1 MSTTSTEPPTLSAS
15 AALFVDF
22 DGTLVPIAP
31 RPQDVRVPAWV
42 LPALDALAQGLGGA
56 LAIVSGRPIAQL
68 DAFLAPLR
76 LPTAGAHG
84 AERRGAAG
92 SIERHDAEPPV
103 GVVECA
109 AALAA
114 RHAGLI
120 LEPKPSGLS
129 LHYRARPEL
138 ESICRD
144 ALVAALA
151 AVPGADATWEWFR
164 GHCVF
169 ELKQRRVS
177 KGAAV
182 TAMLA
187 EAPFA
192 GRQPVFVG
200 DDVTDEDGIRAAQ
213 RAGGFGVRVGPGE
226 SAARYRLAD
235 TDAVGAWLGAS
246 ARAAQR

>member
-1 MSTTSTEPPTLSAS
+1 MLSAS

-42 LPALDALAQGLGGA
+42 LPALDALAQWLGGA
-56 LAIVSGRPIAQL
+56 IAIVSGRPIEQL

-84 AERRGAAG
+84 AEWRGAAG
-92 SIERHDAEPPV
+92 RIERHEAEPPA

-109 AALAA
+109 AALAG

-138 ESICRD
+138 ESTCRD
-144 ALVAALA
+144 ALVAAPLDTRRCFSSKTQWPRNHSQVASAPGTA
-151 AVPGADATWEWFR
+151 A
-164 GHCVF
+164 
-169 ELKQRRVS
+169 
-177 KGAAV
+177 
-182 TAMLA
+182 
-187 EAPFA
+187 
-192 GRQPVFVG
+192 
-200 DDVTDEDGIRAAQ
+200 
-213 RAGGFGVRVGPGE
+213 
-226 SAARYRLAD
+226 SAA
-235 TDAVGAWLGAS
+235 TSAS
-246 ARAAQR
+246 RQVDSSSGRAR